1 MSDPLLYALLFAG
14 SICVYLPIYRFAVAR
29 WSSEYVIRAIEKGD
43 IQLNYLL
50 EAGGV
55 FDELADR
62 VVKRFKHNALAELG
76 TLTRTAGSAEQ
87 VAGDPQMMGLEA
99 AGQLLQMV
107 GMRKPPAMLQYK
119 VAEALGRMIAQQ
131 QAPVDDFEQFKP

>member
-1 MSDPLLYALLFAG
+1 
-14 SICVYLPIYRFAVAR
+14 VAR
-29 WSSEYVIRAIEKGD
+29 WSSDYVIRAVEKGD
-43 IQLNYLL
+43 INLNYLL

-87 VAGDPQMMGLEA
+87 VASDPQMMGLEA

-107 GMRKPPAMLQYK
+107 GMKKVPAMLQYK
-119 VAEALGRMIAQQ
+119 VAEALGRMMAQQ
-131 QAPVDDFEQFKP
+131 QAPIDDFEQFKP

>member
-1 MSDPLLYALLFAG
+1 MSDPILYALLFAG
-14 SICVYLPIYRFAVAR
+14 SVCIYLPIYRYLVAR
-29 WSSEYVIRAIEKGD
+29 WSSDYVIRAVEKGD
-43 IQLNYLL
+43 INLNYLL

-107 GMRKPPAMLQYK
+107 GMKKVPAMLQYK
-119 VAEALGRMIAQQ
+119 VAEALGRMISQQ
-131 QAPVDDFEQFKP
+131 QAPIDDFEQFKP

>member
-1 MSDPLLYALLFAG
+1 MSDPVLYALLFAG
-14 SICVYLPIYRFAVAR
+14 SVCIYLPIYRYLVAR
-29 WSSEYVIRAIEKGD
+29 WSSDYVIRAVEKGD
-43 IQLNYLL
+43 INLNYLL

-76 TLTRTAGSAEQ
+76 TMTRSAGSAEQ
-87 VAGDPQMMGLEA
+87 VAGDPQLMGLEA
-99 AGQLLQMV
+99 AGQLLHMV
-107 GMRKPPAMLQYK
+107 GMKKPPAMLQYK

-131 QAPVDDFEQFKP
+131 APADDFEQFKP

>member
-29 WSSEYVIRAIEKGD
+29 WSSEYVIRAVEKGD
-43 IQLNYLL
+43 INLNYLL

-107 GMRKPPAMLQYK
+107 GMKKVPAMLQYK
-119 VAEALGRMIAQQ
+119 VAEALGRMIEQ
-131 QAPVDDFEQFKP
+131 QAPPDDFEQFKP

>member
-1 MSDPLLYALLFAG
+1 MSEPLLYALLFAG
-14 SICVYLPIYRFAVAR
+14 SLCIYLPIYRFAVAR

-50 EAGGV
+50 EKGGV
-55 FDELADR
+55 FDELAER

-76 TLTRTAGSAEQ
+76 QMTYQTGAGAAEG
-87 VAGDPQMMGLEA
+87 GDAQLMGLEA

-107 GMRKPPAMLQYK
+107 GMKKPPAMLQYK
-119 VAEALGRMIAQQ
+119 VAEALGQLMAQHT
-131 QAPVDDFEQFKP
+131 PVDEFEQFKS

>member
-1 MSDPLLYALLFAG
+1 MSDPVLYALLFAG

-29 WSSEYVIRAIEKGD
+29 WSSEYVIRAVEKGD
-43 IQLNYLL
+43 INLNYLL

-87 VAGDPQMMGLEA
+87 VAADPQMMGLEA

-107 GMRKPPAMLQYK
+107 GMKKVPAMLQYK
-119 VAEALGRMIAQQ
+119 VAEALGRMISQQ
-131 QAPVDDFEQFKP
+131 QAPIDDFEQFKP

>member
-14 SICVYLPIYRFAVAR
+14 SLCVYLPIYRYLVAR
-29 WSSEYVIRAIEKGD
+29 WSSDYVIRSVEKGD
-43 IQLNYLL
+43 INLTYLL
-50 EAGGV
+50 DEGGV

-76 TLTRTAGSAEQ
+76 QMSKQSGSAEQ

-99 AGQLLQMV
+99 AGQLLHMV
-107 GMRKPPAMLQYK
+107 GMKKPPAMLQYK

-131 QAPVDDFEQFKP
+131 APADDFEQFKP

>member
-1 MSDPLLYALLFAG
+1 MSDPILYALLFAG
-14 SICVYLPIYRFAVAR
+14 SVCIYLPIYRYLVAR
-29 WSSEYVIRAIEKGD
+29 WSSDYVIRAVEKGD
-43 IQLNYLL
+43 INLNYLL

-87 VAGDPQMMGLEA
+87 VASDPQMMGLEA

-107 GMRKPPAMLQYK
+107 GMKKVPAMLQYK
-119 VAEALGRMIAQQ
+119 VAEALGRMMAQQ
-131 QAPVDDFEQFKP
+131 QAPIDDFEQFKP

>member
-107 GMRKPPAMLQYK
+107 GMKRPPAMLQYK
-119 VAEALGRMIAQQ
+119 VAEALGRMIEQ
-131 QAPVDDFEQFKP
+131 QAPIDDFEQFKP

>member
-14 SICVYLPIYRFAVAR
+14 SVCIYLPIYRYLVAR
-29 WSSEYVIRAIEKGD
+29 WSSDYVIRAVEKGD
-43 IQLNYLL
+43 INLNYLL

-107 GMRKPPAMLQYK
+107 GMKKVPAMLQYK

-131 QAPVDDFEQFKP
+131 APADDFEQFKP

>member
-1 MSDPLLYALLFAG
+1 MSDPILYALLFAG

-29 WSSEYVIRAIEKGD
+29 WSSEYVIRAVEKGD
-43 IQLNYLL
+43 INLNYLL

-99 AGQLLQMV
+99 AGQLLHMV
-107 GMRKPPAMLQYK
+107 GMKKPPAMLQYK

-131 QAPVDDFEQFKP
+131 APIDDFEQFKP

>member
-1 MSDPLLYALLFAG
+1 MSDPILYALLFAG

-29 WSSEYVIRAIEKGD
+29 WSSEYVIRAVESGD
-43 IQLNYLL
+43 INLNYLL

-87 VAGDPQMMGLEA
+87 VASDPQMMGLEA

-107 GMRKPPAMLQYK
+107 GMKKVPAMLQYK
-119 VAEALGRMIAQQ
+119 VAEALGRMMAQQ
-131 QAPVDDFEQFKP
+131 QAPIDDFEQFKP

>member
-1 MSDPLLYALLFAG
+1 MSDPVLYALLFAG

-29 WSSEYVIRAIEKGD
+29 WSSEYVIRAVESGD
-43 IQLNYLL
+43 INLNYLL

-107 GMRKPPAMLQYK
+107 GMKKVPAMLQYK
-119 VAEALGRMIAQQ
+119 VAEALGRMMAQQ
-131 QAPVDDFEQFKP
+131 QAPIDDFEQFKP

>member
-1 MSDPLLYALLFAG
+1 MSDPILYALLFAG

-29 WSSEYVIRAIEKGD
+29 WSSEYVIRAVEKGD
-43 IQLNYLL
+43 INLNYLL

-99 AGQLLQMV
+99 AGQLLHMV
-107 GMRKPPAMLQYK
+107 GMKKPPAMLQYK
-119 VAEALGRMIAQQ
+119 VAEALGRMISQQ

>member
-1 MSDPLLYALLFAG
+1 MSDPVLYALLFAG
-14 SICVYLPIYRFAVAR
+14 SVCIYLPIYRYLVAR
-29 WSSEYVIRAIEKGD
+29 WSSDYVIRAVEKGD
-43 IQLNYLL
+43 INLNYLL

-107 GMRKPPAMLQYK
+107 GMKKVPAMLQYK
-119 VAEALGRMIAQQ
+119 VAEALGRMIEQ
-131 QAPVDDFEQFKP
+131 QAPIDDFEQFKP

>member
-1 MSDPLLYALLFAG
+1 MSDPVLYALLFAG
-14 SICVYLPIYRFAVAR
+14 SVCIYLPIYRYLVAR
-29 WSSEYVIRAIEKGD
+29 WSSDYVIRAVEKGD
-43 IQLNYLL
+43 INLNYLL

-87 VAGDPQMMGLEA
+87 VASDPQMMGLEA
-99 AGQLLQMV
+99 AGQLLHMV
-107 GMRKPPAMLQYK
+107 GMKKPPAMLQYK

-131 QAPVDDFEQFKP
+131 APVDDFEQFKP